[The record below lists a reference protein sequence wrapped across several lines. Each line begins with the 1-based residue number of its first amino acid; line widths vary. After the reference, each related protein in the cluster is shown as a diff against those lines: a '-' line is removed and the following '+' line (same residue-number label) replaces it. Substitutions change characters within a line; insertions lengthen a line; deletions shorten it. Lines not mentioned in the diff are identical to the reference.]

1 MYAVIESGGK
11 QHRVE
16 KGEILQ
22 LEKLDAATGDKVK
35 FDKVLLVGEGESV
48 KIGKPYVQGGQV
60 TAEVLREG
68 RGDKIKIIKFNR
80 RKNYKRQQGHRQWY
94 TEVKIT
100 GIKAGAK
107 AKPKVKADSKD
118 KPKAKAK
125 AQAQCSEN
133 FEISKPK
140 PKPKPNPKPKPKP
153 NPKNKSGASHGA

>member
-22 LEKLDAATGDKVK
+22 LEKLNAATGDKVK

-80 RKNYKRQQGHRQWY
+80 RKHYKRQQGHRQWY

-100 GIKAGAK
+100 GIKAGAGAKAK
-107 AKPKVKADSKD
+107 AKPKAEPKAKAKPKAKPKPKADSKD
-118 KPKAKAK
+118 KPKAKT
-125 AQAQCSEN
+125 
-133 FEISKPK
+133 KPK
-140 PKPKPNPKPKPKP
+140 AKPEE
-153 NPKNKSGASHGA
+153 

>member
-22 LEKLDAATGDKVK
+22 LEKLNAATGDKVK

-80 RKNYKRQQGHRQWY
+80 RKHYKRQQGHRQWY

-100 GIKAGAK
+100 GIKAGAGAK
-107 AKPKVKADSKD
+107 AKPKAEPKAKAKPKPKAEPKAKAKPKADSKD
-118 KPKAKAK
+118 KPKAKT
-125 AQAQCSEN
+125 
-133 FEISKPK
+133 KPK
-140 PKPKPNPKPKPKP
+140 AKPEE
-153 NPKNKSGASHGA
+153 

>member
-22 LEKLDAATGDKVK
+22 LEKLNAATGDKVK

-80 RKNYKRQQGHRQWY
+80 RKHYKRQQGHRQWY

-100 GIKAGAK
+100 GIKAGAGEQKDGVAK
-107 AKPKVKADSKD
+107 AGAGAKAKPKPKPKVKADSKD
-118 KPKAKAK
+118 KPKPKPKAKAK
-125 AQAQCSEN
+125 TKTKTKT
-133 FEISKPK
+133 KPQE
-140 PKPKPNPKPKPKP
+140 
-153 NPKNKSGASHGA
+153 

>member
-1 MYAVIESGGK
+1 VYAVIESGGK

-22 LEKLDAATGDKVK
+22 LEKLNAATGDKVK

-80 RKNYKRQQGHRQWY
+80 RKHYKRQQGHRQWY

-100 GIKAGAK
+100 GIKAGGGEQKDGVAK
-107 AKPKVKADSKD
+107 AGAGAKAKPKPKPKVKADSKD
-118 KPKAKAK
+118 KPKPKAKAK
-125 AQAQCSEN
+125 TKTKTKT
-133 FEISKPK
+133 KPQE
-140 PKPKPNPKPKPKP
+140 
-153 NPKNKSGASHGA
+153 